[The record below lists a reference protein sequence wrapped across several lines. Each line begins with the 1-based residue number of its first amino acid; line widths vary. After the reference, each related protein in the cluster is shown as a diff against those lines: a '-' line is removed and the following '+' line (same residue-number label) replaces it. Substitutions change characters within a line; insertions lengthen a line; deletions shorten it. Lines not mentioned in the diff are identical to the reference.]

1 MNERADLFKF
11 LLPQPFSSC
20 FEVDFLTSFGVV
32 FGSVVWDLIQFRASQ
47 GKGFYSSLRYNP

>member
-1 MNERADLFKF
+1 MKEQIFSNSFYHSL
-11 LLPQPFSSC
+11 FSSF